1 MQSCWK
7 NEELINY
14 PKFEVIKPSTV
25 RLTQFSQQE
34 AGFLQLSERVFFP
47 APYAGLQV
55 SQLVNM
61 WHHLITPPRKLQ
73 LALGFLDPV
82 LFS

>member
-34 AGFLQLSERVFFP
+34 AGFLQLSEGVFFP
-47 APYAGLQV
+47 SPICWATGEPVGKYVAPFNYTSPQAAACLR
-55 SQLVNM
+55 
-61 WHHLITPPRKLQ
+61 IP
-73 LALGFLDPV
+73 
-82 LFS
+82 